1 MSSAILKKES
11 KIAKYIGFVTT
22 GTMFSRILGYF
33 RDMMVAWFF
42 GGGLFADAFYAAL
55 RIPNLFRRLLGEGA
69 LSASFVPVFS
79 EYVTTKDK
87 EETKNLFNVVFTV
100 LILALLVVTSAGII
114 LAPQITELVT
124 WGFKKNPEKLALT
137 VSLTRLMFPF
147 LLFICLAAFLFS
159 VLNSLKHFFIP
170 AVSPAFLS
178 VSEIG
183 FILGIAPLLI
193 VENQVK
199 GLAVAVVVGG
209 LLQFLVQIPAIKKN
223 GFSFKPVF
231 NFSHPGLKQ
240 IFLLMLPAMW
250 GISIDQVNAFV
261 DTICASFLVEGSVT
275 ALYYSNRLMQ
285 LPLALFGIAVA
296 SVSLPL
302 MSSSVSKK
310 DIHEMKNTLS
320 FAIKISS
327 LAILPAMAG
336 LIILGRPMIKF
347 LFEHGKFD
355 SFATSL
361 TTSALFF
368 YSLGLLAFSY
378 VKIFAGGFY
387 SMKETKIPVKIATI
401 CMVLNIILNIKLM
414 EILGVGGLALAT
426 AVSSWVNTVLLYI
439 YLRKRIGSFGGREII
454 ITLFKIALAT
464 LVMSGVCYIISAFLL
479 KQLMLK
485 VFGTIFIG
493 ILVYFVMVK
502 MLKIKEVDSIMSVI
516 KKESPSLNE

>member
-1 MSSAILKKES
+1 MKKES
-11 KIAKYIGFVTT
+11 KIMKYIGFVTT

-33 RDMMVAWFF
+33 RDMLVAWFF

-79 EYVTTKDK
+79 EYIVTKDK
-87 EETKNLFNVVFTV
+87 EETRKLFSVVFTV
-100 LILALLVVTSAGII
+100 LILALLIMTSAGII

-147 LLFICLAAFLFS
+147 LFFICLAAFLFS

-170 AVSPAFLS
+170 AVSPALLS

-183 FILGIAPLLI
+183 FITCIAPLLI
-193 VENQVK
+193 MENQIK

-209 LLQFLVQIPAIKKN
+209 FLQFLVQIPAIRKN
-223 GFSFKPVF
+223 GFSFRPIF
-231 NFSHPGLKQ
+231 NFKHPGLRQ
-240 IFLLMLPAMW
+240 IFLLMIPAMW

-261 DTICASFLVEGSVT
+261 DTICASFLVQGSVT

-302 MSSSVSKK
+302 MSASVSKK
-310 DIHEMKNTLS
+310 NTHEMKNTLL

-336 LIILGRPMIKF
+336 LIILGKPMVKL

-355 SFATSL
+355 SVATSL

-387 SMKETKIPVKIATI
+387 SMKETKIPVKIATV

-414 EILGVGGLALAT
+414 KPMGVGGLALAT
-426 AVSSWVNTVLLYI
+426 AISSWVNAALLYI
-439 YLRKRIGSFGGREII
+439 YLKKRIGSFGGREIVVI
-454 ITLFKIALAT
+454 LMKIGLAT
-464 LVMSGVCYIISAFLL
+464 LVMSGVCYITSAFLFKHPAL
-479 KQLMLK
+479 N
-485 VFGTIFIG
+485 VFGTIIIG
-493 ILVYFVMVK
+493 IFIYFIMIK
-502 MLKIKEVDSIMSVI
+502 IFKIKEVDSVMSII
-516 KKESPSLNE
+516 KRESPSPNE